1 MIADMFSNKHNPIVT
16 EFFSRGKKL
25 FESLQK
31 MYLKT
36 IFFFLVIDDT
46 VTSDNFLRSWKNLL
60 ERI

>member
-31 MYLKT
+31 MYFKT

-46 VTSDNFLRSWKNLL
+46 VTSDNFLCS
-60 ERI
+60 